1 MKKIT
6 WEDIGCFV
14 GIIAFI
20 VGIAFLFGYNKNMEE
35 EKKAKAEAFLRQE
48 EEKKEQERKA
58 AEVERRSI
66 GKYLFIDAL
75 GTTHLKRNCLEIGR
89 TEYRYGFTEEDEED
103 ITVVGNGVRRI
114 LVSELSADDIRKS
127 KLCNECID
135 DEIYERLIEATSPS
149 TNKTKDTMSIYE

>member
-1 MKKIT
+1 MKKI
-6 WEDIGCFV
+6 WENIGCFIPV
-14 GIIAFI
+14 IILVVAIYFI
-20 VGIAFLFGYNKNMEE
+20 YQRSNEREE

-89 TEYRYGFTEEDEED
+89 TEHRYGFTKDEDED
-103 ITVVGNGVRRI
+103 IAVVGNGVRRI
-114 LVSELSADDIRKS
+114 PVSELSADDIRNS
-127 KLCNECID
+127 KLCNRCVD
-135 DEIYERLIEATSPS
+135 DEIYERLIETCR
-149 TNKTKDTMSIYE
+149 TQQQNKKTKIDLLQ